1 MTKPV
6 IELQNVSFSYGEIP
20 ALRDITLTVSEGEV
34 VTLEGSNGC
43 GKSTLLR
50 LINGLIFP
58 DAGTYVFEG
67 TPITEKALKDNL
79 FAKQFHQKLGFV
91 FQNADV
97 QLFCASVEEEIAFGP
112 LQMGLSEEEAKQRTN
127 DVLSLLE
134 LEALRE
140 RPPYQLSGGEKR
152 KVALGCILSMNP
164 KVLVLDEPLAGLDRR
179 TQDWLLAFLQ
189 TLKSA
194 GRTMVLATHNE
205 DLAAAL
211 ADRRILFTDDHTLA
225 GTR

>member
-1 MTKPV
+1 MKRP
-6 IELQNVSFSYGEIP
+6 IIDLQNVSFSYGDIP
-20 ALRDITLTVSEGEV
+20 ALRDITLAVREGEV
-34 VTLEGSNGC
+34 ITLEGSNGC

-50 LINGLIFP
+50 LVNGLIFP
-58 DAGTYVFEG
+58 DAGTYCFEG
-67 TPITEKALKDNL
+67 TPITEKALKDTL
-79 FAKQFHQKLGFV
+79 FAKAFHQKLGFV

-112 LQMGLSEEEAKQRTN
+112 LQMGLSEEEARQRTD

-134 LEALRE
+134 LDALRA

-164 KVLVLDEPLAGLDRR
+164 KVLVLDEPLTGLDRR

-189 TLKSA
+189 TLKAA
-194 GRTMVLATHNE
+194 GRTMVIATHNE

-225 GTR
+225 EST

>member
-6 IELQNVSFSYGEIP
+6 IELQNVSFSYGDIP
-20 ALRDITLTVSEGEV
+20 ALRDITLAINEGEV

-50 LINGLIFP
+50 LVNGLIFP
-58 DAGTYVFEG
+58 DAGTYAFEG
-67 TPITEKALKDNL
+67 TPITEKALKDSL

-112 LQMGLSEEEAKQRTN
+112 LQMGLSEEEARQRTD

-134 LEALRE
+134 LEALRA

-164 KVLVLDEPLAGLDRR
+164 KVLVLDEPLTGLDRR

-189 TLKSA
+189 SLKAA
-194 GRTMVLATHNE
+194 GRTMVIATHNE

-211 ADRRILFTDDHTLA
+211 ADRRILFTDDHTIA
-225 GTR
+225 GTL